1 MADDDV
7 AKGQLRLYSSVRP
20 ALSAGTYTVRLEQA
34 ITSGGAIAPVDRPM
48 EVTAPRFTL
57 AGTEV
62 QSVFPPPNA
71 SGAFDTR
78 LAQIVLRRRTLPWE
92 RAADGAPVATRPPWM
107 ALVILGDG
115 EANFLKGVSIADAM
129 PQEVRSALGVT
140 EQGTCDALE
149 VSSTV
154 VDKAFPRED
163 ELEALCHVRRVNLQ
177 DTELATGDDDGY
189 LAVVVCNRLPQ
200 QGQTYG
206 AYLVSLEGQLPVLP
220 DPVPP
225 APSVGTTSVYE
236 APPEVIAAAS
246 YANTGGTVELVDT
259 EPPEYLDSIDG
270 EDRYKPVIRR
280 RSAWQTPVTA
290 APPPPPAPAPTPS
303 QGTLQH
309 ATDFAALEPEP
320 PVLHRF
326 PVLAHWQFTCSTGG
340 DFQALMSNL
349 DVGLLGTPPNP
360 SHGPKPATRLEV
372 ADTGHTVVDQV
383 TWRGEPARAWY
394 RGPFVPRQVVRRAA
408 PVPYH
413 VADQALRFGADGRAD
428 VSLAAAF
435 ELGRLLALSDP
446 RYAAVLHRWRRA
458 ALAARRVAA
467 AVARVPGVDAAGA
480 NGDES
485 LVRTLGVAVLAGV
498 AADGAAALGDTVPPT
513 DVDDLLAADDAAVIA
528 EGLGLPAAF
537 VGDVLAPGLTRQGYD
552 RTRFESHLETDFN
565 LIVAQK
571 VRLGH
576 LAKNLTDAVA
586 ATQSESNP
594 PAAATTAAAAGARAA
609 AAPPRA
615 RDGGR
620 QPDVIERLWP
630 GLRARLDEEGGRGA
644 DRDV

>member
-20 ALSAGTYTVRLEQA
+20 ALSAGSYTVRLEQA
-34 ITSGGAIAPVDRPM
+34 ITSAGAIAPVDRPM
-48 EVTAPRFTL
+48 EVTAPRFAL

-71 SGAFDTR
+71 NGAFDTR

-92 RAADGAPVATRPPWM
+92 RAANAAPVATRPPWL
-107 ALVILGDG
+107 ALVILGEG
-115 EANFLKGVSIADAM
+115 EANFLKGVSIADAL
-129 PQEVRSALGVT
+129 PQDVRAALGVT

-163 ELEALCHVRRVNLQ
+163 ELEALCHVRRVNLL

-189 LAVVVCNRLPQ
+189 LSVVVCNRLPQ

-206 AYLVSLEGQLPVLP
+206 AYLISLEGQLAVLP

-225 APSVGTTSVYE
+225 APTVGTTSVYE

-259 EPPEYLDSIDG
+259 EPPEFLDG

-280 RSAWQTPVTA
+280 TSAWQTPVTA

-326 PVLAHWQFTCSTGG
+326 PVLAHWQFTCGTGG
-340 DFQALMSNL
+340 DFQALTSNL

-360 SHGPKPATRLEV
+360 THGPKPATRLEV

-394 RGPFVPRQVVRRAA
+394 RGPFVPRHVTRRAA

-435 ELGRLLALSDP
+435 ELGRLLALSDA

-467 AVARVPGVDAAGA
+467 AVARVPGTEGVATDG
-480 NGDES
+480 GES
-485 LVRTLGVAVLAGV
+485 LTRTLGVAVLAGV

-513 DVDDLLAADDAAVIA
+513 DVDDLLADDDAAVIA
-528 EGLGLPAAF
+528 EGLGLPPSF
-537 VGDVLAPGLTRQGYD
+537 VGDVLSPGLTQEGYD
-552 RTRFESHLETDFN
+552 RSRFESRLETDFN

-576 LAKNLTDAVA
+576 LGKGLTDRVA
-586 ATQSESNP
+586 ATQAESNP
-594 PAAATTAAAAGARAA
+594 PVPESTLQAAGARAA
-609 AAPPRA
+609 AEPK
-615 RDGGR
+615 RDGDAEA
-620 QPDVIERLWP
+620 DVVEQLWP

-644 DRDV
+644 DRAV